1 MMQTTE
7 SISSVTAT
15 VFDMAN
21 GGITAY
27 GSDGSI
33 AGVSNT
39 VSENGPLSF
48 TDSQDASPSQG
59 YCRMVSSEKLGF
71 L

>member
-1 MMQTTE
+1 MG
-7 SISSVTAT
+7 
-15 VFDMAN
+15 N

-27 GSDGSI
+27 GSDGSP